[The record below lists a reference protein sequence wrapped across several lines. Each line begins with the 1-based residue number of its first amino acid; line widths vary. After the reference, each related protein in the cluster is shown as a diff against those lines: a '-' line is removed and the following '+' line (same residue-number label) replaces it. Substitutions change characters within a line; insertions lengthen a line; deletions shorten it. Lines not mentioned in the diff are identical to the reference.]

1 MERFTVELTA
11 ANRCGVLNRI
21 IGIYT
26 KRKYNIDSMTVT
38 ETSDPELS
46 VIRIASQGGR
56 AVQDQLTRQLQKLFD
71 VKTVV
76 LSNDPTR

>member
-21 IGIYT
+21 IGIYS
-26 KRKYNIDSMTVT
+26 KHKYNIDSMTVS

-46 VIRIASQGGR
+46 VIRIASRGGR

-76 LSNDPTR
+76 LSNDPTL

>member
-26 KRKYNIDSMTVT
+26 KCKYNIDSMTVT

-76 LSNDPTR
+76 LSNDPTL